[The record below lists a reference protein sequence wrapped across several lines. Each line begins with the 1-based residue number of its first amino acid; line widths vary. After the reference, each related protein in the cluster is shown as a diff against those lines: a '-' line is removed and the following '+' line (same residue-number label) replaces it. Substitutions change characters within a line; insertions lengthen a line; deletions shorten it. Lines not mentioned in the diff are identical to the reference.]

1 LNTSKRFPSR
11 SSFAIFAAAILL
23 AVVFAPMAK
32 AQTARIEDRLPP
44 DTVAFLKWSGSS
56 SLKDAKAKNH
66 FLQLLADPDLAPLE
80 IGAAA
85 YLGKS
90 FAKQNQNYPDVQLPD
105 LVSLLENQVVI
116 GFAVSRKSGGA
127 SAENAAKN
135 SSGVFFVYDATGK
148 KDLLDKLD
156 AQSRARNKDSRKYS
170 KYDFGGT
177 TVNVEE
183 QAAENTYEAYVGGY
197 YISSNQKAL
206 TEDLVTRFRS
216 AELPSNSLA
225 HRAEYQQ
232 SRKYAGGDA
241 CIEMFGWMPDLSKLI
256 PQDPKNPTPGRIVQ
270 GLHLEKIHAFAFSI
284 DLSGEATR
292 TRGALLGDAS
302 PGTIFDLFGS
312 STPNFETMATVGS
325 SASFQISRVNPAGLY
340 NYVLGAVQGNLPP
353 QQDASL
359 KATQAMAQS
368 YLGMSL
374 GDALALFPGE
384 ISQVSFYTPEG
395 NEEKLYG
402 ITIQKPE
409 DVLRILR
416 ATAASFI
423 LSEDTSETSTFLD
436 LTFPYKDP
444 ATGTDRRTFYYLAV
458 TPHMLLAAPRKAMVR
473 DAIARLN
480 GGSAGTAA
488 NGLLTTPEF
497 AQARS
502 ALPQNLSGFSAAD
515 FRQIPLDKILA
526 NFVNAMEILKK
537 QSKSTEPAPDLT
549 WLKQLKT
556 EAITRHIHYS
566 VGGWWKDSNG
576 VYFDSSFQ

>member
-1 LNTSKRFPSR
+1 
-11 SSFAIFAAAILL
+11 
-23 AVVFAPMAK
+23 MAR
-32 AQTARIEDRLPP
+32 AQNARVEDRLPP
-44 DTVAFLKWSGSS
+44 DTFFFMKWSGSS
-56 SLKDAKAKNH
+56 SLQSAKAKNH
-66 FLQLLADPDLAPLE
+66 LLQLLADPDLAPLE
-80 IGAAA
+80 IAATA

-90 FAKQNQNYPDVQLPD
+90 FAKQNQDKPDVLFPEFI
-105 LVSLLENQVVI
+105 SLLENPVVV
-116 GFAVSRKSGGA
+116 GFTVPRTPGGA

-135 SSGVFFVYDATGK
+135 SAGVFFVYETTGK

-156 AQSRARNKDSRKYS
+156 AESRARNKDSRKYS
-170 KYDFGGT
+170 KYDFNGT
-177 TVNVEE
+177 AVNVEE
-183 QAAENTYEAYVGGY
+183 SPSEKTFEAYVGTY
-197 YISSNQKAL
+197 YVSSNQKAL

-216 AELPSNSLA
+216 AGLPSDSLA
-225 HRAEYQQ
+225 RRAEYQQ
-232 SRKYAGGDA
+232 SRKYAGADA
-241 CIEMFGWMPDLSKLI
+241 CIEVFGWMPDFSKLI
-256 PQDPKNPTPGRIVQ
+256 PQDPKNPAAGRIVQ

-312 STPNFETMATVGS
+312 SAPNFETMATVGS

-340 NYVLGAVQGNLPP
+340 NYVLGAVEGNLPP

-374 GDALALFPGE
+374 GDALGLFPGE
-384 ISQVSFYTPEG
+384 FSRVSFYTPEG

-402 ITIQKPE
+402 IAIQKPE

-423 LSEDTSETSTFLD
+423 LSEDTSETTTFLD

-444 ATGTDRRTFYYLAV
+444 TSGTDRRTFYYLAV

-473 DAIARLN
+473 DAIARLS
-480 GGSAGTAA
+480 GASAGTTA
-488 NGLLTTPEF
+488 NGLLAMPEF
-497 AQARS
+497 AQART
-502 ALPQNLSGFSAAD
+502 ALPQNLSGFEAAD

-526 NFVNAMEILKK
+526 NFVSAMEILRK
-537 QSKSTEPAPDLT
+537 QSKSTEPAPDLS
-549 WLKQLKT
+549 WLKQFKT